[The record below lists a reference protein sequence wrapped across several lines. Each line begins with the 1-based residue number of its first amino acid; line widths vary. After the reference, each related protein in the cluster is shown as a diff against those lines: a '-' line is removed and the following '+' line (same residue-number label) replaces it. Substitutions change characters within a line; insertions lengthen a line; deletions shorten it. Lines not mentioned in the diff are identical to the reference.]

1 MIHLQEYLLFQ
12 MEEKRIKKEEER
24 MMLEREVMEEELT
37 LQWER
42 EKLAREFEIEQGMHQ
57 KKSKVRKL

>member
-1 MIHLQEYLLFQ
+1 